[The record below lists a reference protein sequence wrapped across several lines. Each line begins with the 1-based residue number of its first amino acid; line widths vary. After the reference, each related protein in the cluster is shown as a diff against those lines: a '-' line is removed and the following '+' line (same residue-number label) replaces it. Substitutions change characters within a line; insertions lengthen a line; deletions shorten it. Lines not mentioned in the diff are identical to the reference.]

1 MRRFYKTNYFGAH
14 SREESFMKHLSS
26 LIVLAVGLA
35 CGATSA
41 MAGIAADQGAK
52 KAPEQ
57 KVSAPSKKA
66 GAAKGEAGEPD
77 VTGLLAT
84 SFDCELGN
92 KLTIYSDTANDQQI
106 ALQWNK
112 RMHRMTRVSTTTGAQ
127 RFENVQNGLVW
138 IGIPAK
144 GMLLDS
150 KKGKQL
156 ANECKSPEQRAQ
168 QLAEKG

>member
-1 MRRFYKTNYFGAH
+1 
-14 SREESFMKHLSS
+14 MKNLTT
-26 LIVLAVGLA
+26 LILLTAGLA

-41 MAGIAADQGAK
+41 MATNAPSDEGAK
-52 KAPEQ
+52 KAAVQ
-57 KVSAPSKKA
+57 KVSAAPKKA
-66 GAAKGEAGEPD
+66 RAEKAEDAAPD
-77 VTGLLAT
+77 VAGLLPTAY
-84 SFDCELGN
+84 DCELGN
-92 KLTIYSDTANDQQI
+92 KLTIYTDANNDQQI

-127 RFENVQNGLVW
+127 RFENLQNGLVW

-168 QLAEKG
+168 QVAENG